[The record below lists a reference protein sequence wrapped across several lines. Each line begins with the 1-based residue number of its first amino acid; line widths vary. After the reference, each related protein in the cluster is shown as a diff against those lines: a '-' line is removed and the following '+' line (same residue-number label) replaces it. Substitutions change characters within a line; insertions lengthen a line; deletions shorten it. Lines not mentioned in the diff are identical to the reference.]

1 MQGSEELKSLTAP
14 GASRSA
20 ERARADGIACP
31 LLRPLHGSCS
41 RFESSENRSRQV
53 GLLCRRWHAS
63 EFSTYGKVTTYQF
76 SAASADARG
85 SAFTGATGVDASMV
99 CSAFS
104 RSRVVAVVA
113 VVEIVKR
120 TIDMTSE
127 LQGMD
132 VCPQPSSR
140 GNEHHK
146 KNS

>member
-31 LLRPLHGSCS
+31 LLRSLHGSCS

-85 SAFTGATGVDASMV
+85 SAFTGATGVDESMV

-104 RSRVVAVVA
+104 RSRVVAVV
-113 VVEIVKR
+113 EIVKR
-120 TIDMTSE
+120 AIDMTSE

-132 VCPQPSSR
+132 VRPQSSSR
-140 GNEHHK
+140 RNEHHK
-146 KNS
+146 KSSWGG